1 MAAIGHFVTPPQQ
14 FCAKFVLFS
23 AVKTIQNKK
32 INENHLDLI
41 NYLAIDA
48 GINFYQ
54 IPSMRFVSFV
64 LLKQLALAT
73 RYVT

>member
-32 INENHLDLI
+32 IDENHLDLI

-48 GINFYQ
+48 GMNFHNDLLRGFA
-54 IPSMRFVSFV
+54 IFVI
-64 LLKQLALAT
+64 
-73 RYVT
+73 